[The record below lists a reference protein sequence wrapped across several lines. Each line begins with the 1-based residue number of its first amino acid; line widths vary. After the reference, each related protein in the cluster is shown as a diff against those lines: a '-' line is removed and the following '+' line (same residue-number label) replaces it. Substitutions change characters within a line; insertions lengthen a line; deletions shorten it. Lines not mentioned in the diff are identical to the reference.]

1 MKFGRLEMDPANNPG
16 VLDTA
21 TWDRAAAWRAVE
33 RVADSWLEVQSAS
46 ISGGALPEVGGA
58 RSFAASRK
66 HRGAAVFSLAALA
79 DGQQVFVE
87 IGNGGGPGVRGI
99 EALGQPLGTMTLSS
113 GVRVNAYPTDA
124 SVVHRYVTAIK
135 PESGPQPWGDTPRLG
150 IGVRMT
156 TSVWPGIYDAMSRGG
171 FAANSIQNSVREL
184 NLLEDIL
191 ECRPAPKNYACG
203 FGTIET
209 GYTGSTWEGLWL
221 SGVLS
226 ALQYESRE
234 ARAPIRYGADA
245 DHIQIKRGE
254 DGLARAKTVIDA
266 AKYYTFYTLDMADI
280 LDYAASS
287 GSAAT
292 TRGCN
297 PLSYA
302 QYLSDKIPND
312 RERRMLLAYH
322 SEPGRFG
329 DRTYTLDEAMIGAF
343 VGKYW
348 DALRTLDALSEHI
361 SKLKDGK
368 PYDLEFTIDEHPPE
382 IAAFDCLTTDE
393 ELLFVLREI
402 RRRGLPVTHV
412 APNFGQEKG
421 YDYRCPDGLEGL
433 ERRVRGQFAI
443 AEQFGVLLD
452 FHSADDL
459 TAGPRRVIQSATGGR
474 HHFKIS
480 PMLQLIF
487 ADVLHECHPDLFRR
501 WWDDAMAYARAEAEA
516 GSAFARQ
523 CLDAADP
530 RSDEAS
536 ADPSPSR
543 HHMVFHHYSF
553 RFVGRRDEQG
563 RFLYRDEFYSLSPE
577 FYRSYRDRIAGYLA
591 GLAAEL
597 F

>member
-1 MKFGRLEMDPANNPG
+1 MKLGSMELDPATNPA
-16 VLDTA
+16 VLDTS
-21 TWDRAAAWRAVE
+21 TWDQAAAWFAVE
-33 RVADSWLEVQSAS
+33 LVGDAWRDVRSVLSS
-46 ISGGALPEVGGA
+46 RCFGSLPEVGGVKP
-58 RSFAASRK
+58 FAASCK
-66 HRGAAVFSLAALA
+66 HRGSVVFSLVALP
-79 DGQQVFVE
+79 DDQQVIIE
-87 IGNGGGPGVRGI
+87 IGNGGGT
-99 EALGQPLGTMTLSS
+99 EALGRPLGTMTLST
-113 GVRVNAYPTDA
+113 GLFVRAYPADA
-124 SVVHRYVTAIK
+124 AVVHRYVTAIK
-135 PESGPQPWGDTPRLG
+135 PESGPRPWGDTPRLG

-156 TSVWPGIYDAMSRGG
+156 TSVWPGIYDAMSRSGV
-171 FAANSIQNSVREL
+171 AANSIQNSVREL
-184 NLLEDIL
+184 NLLDDML

-226 ALQYESRE
+226 ALQYEPQE

-254 DGLARAKTVIDA
+254 EGLARAKVVIDA
-266 AKYYTFYTLDMADI
+266 ARYYTFYTLDMADI
-280 LDYAASS
+280 LDYSALADSS
-287 GSAAT
+287 SI
-292 TRGCN
+292 
-297 PLSYA
+297 
-302 QYLSDKIPND
+302 YLSDKIPND

-322 SEPGRFG
+322 SEPRRFG
-329 DRTYTLDEAMIGAF
+329 GRTYALDEAMIGRF

-348 DALRTLDALSEHI
+348 DALQTLDTLGEHI

-382 IAAFDCLTTDE
+382 IAAFDCLTSDE

-412 APNFGQEKG
+412 APNFGQEKS

-443 AEQFGVLLD
+443 AEEFGVLLD

-459 TAGPRRVIQSATGGR
+459 TAGPRRVIKTATGGR
-474 HHFKIS
+474 HHYKIS

-487 ADVLHECHPDLFRR
+487 AEVLQEWHPDLFRR
-501 WWDDAMAYARAEAEA
+501 WWDDAVAYARAEDEA

-523 CLDAADP
+523 CLDAHDT
-530 RSDEAS
+530 S

-543 HHMVFHHYSF
+543 YHMVFHHYSF

-563 RFLYRDEFYSLSPE
+563 KFLNRDEFYSLSPG
-577 FYRSYRDRIAGYLA
+577 FYRSYRERIADYLT
-591 GLAAEL
+591 GLATEL

>member
-1 MKFGRLEMDPANNPG
+1 MKFCRLEMDPAKNPG

-33 RVADSWLEVQSAS
+33 RVADRWLEVQSAG
-46 ISGGALPEVGGA
+46 ISGAAMPEVNGV
-58 RSFAASRK
+58 RPFAASCR
-66 HRGAAVFSLAALA
+66 HRGSAVFSLAALP

-87 IGNGGGPGVRGI
+87 AGSGGGT
-99 EALGQPLGTMTLSS
+99 EALGQPLGSVTLST

-124 SVVHRYVTAIK
+124 AVLHRYVTAIK
-135 PESGPQPWGDTPRLG
+135 PESGPRSWGDTPRLG

-156 TSVWPGIYDAMSRGG
+156 TSVWPGIYDAMSRSG

-184 NLLEDIL
+184 NLLDDLL

-226 ALQYESRE
+226 ALQFGGGFLPSSHRHEK
-234 ARAPIRYGADA
+234 PIRYGADA

-254 DGLARAKTVIDA
+254 DGFARAKTVIDA
-266 AKYYTFYTLDMADI
+266 ARYYTFYTLDMADI

-287 GSAAT
+287 GSGA
-292 TRGCN
+292 G
-297 PLSYA
+297 
-302 QYLSDKIPND
+302 YLSDRIPNE

-322 SEPGRFG
+322 SEPRRFGGRTYALDETLIGRF
-329 DRTYTLDEAMIGAF
+329 A
-343 VGKYW
+343 GKYW
-348 DALRTLDALSEHI
+348 DALETLETLSEHI
-361 SKLKDGK
+361 SKLKDGE

-382 IAAFDCLTTDE
+382 IAAFDCLTTNE

-402 RRRGLPVTHV
+402 HRRGLPVTHV
-412 APNFGQEKG
+412 APNFGQEKS
-421 YDYRCPDGLEGL
+421 YDYRCPDGLAGL
-433 ERRVRGQFAI
+433 EKRVRSQFAI
-443 AEQFGVLLD
+443 AEEFGVLLD

-459 TAGPRRVIQSATGGR
+459 TAGPRRVIQRATGGR
-474 HHFKIS
+474 HHYKIS

-487 ADVLHECHPDLFRR
+487 AEVLQECHPDLFRR
-501 WWDDAMAYARAEAEA
+501 WWDDAVAYALAEAEA
-516 GSAFARQ
+516 GSAFAGQ
-523 CLDAADP
+523 CLDAYQ
-530 RSDEAS
+530 AS

-543 HHMVFHHYSF
+543 HHRVFHHYSF

-577 FYRSYRDRIAGYLA
+577 FYRSYRDRIAGYLT